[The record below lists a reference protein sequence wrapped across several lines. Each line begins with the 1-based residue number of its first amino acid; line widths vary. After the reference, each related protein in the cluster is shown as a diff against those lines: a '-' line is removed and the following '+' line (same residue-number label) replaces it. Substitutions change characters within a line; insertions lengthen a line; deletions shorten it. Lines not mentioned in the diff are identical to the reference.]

1 VIAVESPTYF
11 SVLQLIEQLGM
22 LALEV
27 PTDPSEGMHL
37 DSLEERLRER
47 RVKAVISVA
56 NFANPTGALMPDANK
71 RRLVEMLSERQIPLI
86 EDDINGELF
95 FSAVRPA
102 NAKRFDTDGWVLTC
116 ASFSKTLAPGY
127 RVGWVLPGRFKDAVI
142 GYRVGW
148 VLPGRFKDAVIKA
161 KQVSTSATASLPQLA
176 IAEFLRTG
184 SYDRHLRRLRS
195 AYREQVECVRNTV
208 GELFPGGT
216 RITRPQGGMVLWV
229 ELPRGVDSVELFNK
243 ALAAGVSITPGP
255 LFSPTRKFKNYLR
268 ITCGRP
274 WDEDIAHALQTL
286 ADLVEQMLD

>member
-1 VIAVESPTYF
+1 
-11 SVLQLIEQLGM
+11 
-22 LALEV
+22 
-27 PTDPSEGMHL
+27 MHL

-116 ASFSKTLAPGY
+116 ASFSKTLAP
-127 RVGWVLPGRFKDAVI
+127 